1 MTGAPKVP
9 CDPDAALMVAFQQGD
24 EAAFEQILDKY
35 HKVIVNF
42 IYKIVNNRAE
52 AEELAQDVFLRIYR
66 ARNSY
71 EPRARFSA
79 WIYRIATNVGLKAAG
94 RKRRAPF
101 GFGLDTR
108 YEFTGKVEGR
118 SREPDAEQKL
128 VESEMG
134 KVVRQIIRGLPKNE
148 KIAIILRRY
157 EGLSYKEIAD
167 VMNCTEPA
175 VKTYIH
181 RGKLRLR
188 DRIRPYLK
196 EGKA

>member
-1 MTGAPKVP
+1 MTGTPKGP
-9 CDPDAALMVAFQQGD
+9 CDPDTALMVAFQQGD
-24 EAAFEQILDKY
+24 EGAFEQILDKY
-35 HKVIVNF
+35 HKAIVNF

-52 AEELAQDVFLRIYR
+52 AEELAQDVFLKVYR
-66 ARNSY
+66 ARLNY

-94 RKRRAPF
+94 RKRRSPF
-101 GFGLDTR
+101 GFGPDAG
-108 YEFTGKVEGR
+108 YKITGEEGR
-118 SREPDAEQKL
+118 AREPDAEQTL
-128 VESEMG
+128 VTSELG
-134 KVVRQIIRGLPKNE
+134 KVVRQVIRGLPRNE

-157 EGLSYKEIAD
+157 EGLSYKEIAE

-188 DRIRPYLK
+188 DRIRPYLRK
-196 EGKA
+196 GKA

>member
-1 MTGAPKVP
+1 MTGAPKSL
-9 CDPDAALMVAFQQGD
+9 CDPDTALMVAFQQGE

-35 HKVIVNF
+35 HKAIVNF

-52 AEELAQDVFLRIYR
+52 AEELAQDVFLRVYR
-66 ARNSY
+66 ARHRY

-79 WIYRIATNVGLKAAG
+79 WLYRIATNVGLKAAG
-94 RKRRAPF
+94 RKRRSPF
-101 GFGLDTR
+101 GFGPDAI
-108 YEFTGKVEGR
+108 TGKEEGR
-118 SREPDAEQKL
+118 AREPNAEQKL
-128 VESEMG
+128 VESELG
-134 KVVRQIIRGLPKNE
+134 KVVRQIIRGLPRNE

-157 EGLSYKEIAD
+157 EGLSYKEIAE

-196 EGKA
+196 GGKA

>member
-1 MTGAPKVP
+1 MTGTPKGP
-9 CDPDAALMVAFQQGD
+9 CDPDTALMVAFQQGD
-24 EAAFEQILDKY
+24 EGAFEQILDKY
-35 HKVIVNF
+35 HKAIVNF

-52 AEELAQDVFLRIYR
+52 AEELTQDVFLKVYR
-66 ARNSY
+66 ARLNY

-94 RKRRAPF
+94 RKRRSPF
-101 GFGLDTR
+101 GFGPHAG
-108 YEFTGKVEGR
+108 YKITGEEGR
-118 SREPDAEQKL
+118 AREPDAEQTL
-128 VESEMG
+128 VTSELG
-134 KVVRQIIRGLPKNE
+134 KVVRQVIRGLPRNE

-157 EGLSYKEIAD
+157 EGLSYKEIAE

-188 DRIRPYLK
+188 DRIRPYLRK
-196 EGKA
+196 GKA

>member
-1 MTGAPKVP
+1 MTGAPKAP
-9 CDPDAALMVAFQQGD
+9 CDPDTALMVAFQQGE

-35 HKVIVNF
+35 HKAIVNF

-66 ARNSY
+66 ARHSY

-79 WIYRIATNVGLKAAG
+79 WLYRIATNVGLKAAG
-94 RKRRAPF
+94 RNRRSPF
-101 GFGLDTR
+101 GFGPNKITR
-108 YEFTGKVEGR
+108 KEDVR
-118 SREPDAEQKL
+118 VREPDAEQKL

-134 KVVRQIIRGLPKNE
+134 KVIRQIIRGLPKNE

>member
-1 MTGAPKVP
+1 MTGAPKAP
-9 CDPDAALMVAFQQGD
+9 CDPDTALMVAFQQGE

-35 HKVIVNF
+35 HKAIVNF

-66 ARNSY
+66 ARHSY

-79 WIYRIATNVGLKAAG
+79 WLYRIATNVGLKAAG
-94 RKRRAPF
+94 RNRRSPF
-101 GFGLDTR
+101 GFGPNKITR
-108 YEFTGKVEGR
+108 KEEVR
-118 SREPDAEQKL
+118 AREPDAEQKL

-134 KVVRQIIRGLPKNE
+134 KVIRQIIRGLPKNE

>member
-1 MTGAPKVP
+1 MTGAPKSP
-9 CDPDAALMVAFQQGD
+9 YDPDTALMVAFQQGE

-35 HKVIVNF
+35 HKAIVNF

-52 AEELAQDVFLRIYR
+52 AEELAQDVFLRVYR
-66 ARNSY
+66 ARHNY

-79 WIYRIATNVGLKAAG
+79 WLYRIATNVGLKAAG
-94 RKRRAPF
+94 RKRRSPF
-101 GFGLDTR
+101 GFGADAI
-108 YEFTGKVEGR
+108 TGKEEGR
-118 SREPDAEQKL
+118 AREPNAEQKL
-128 VESEMG
+128 VESELG
-134 KVVRQIIRGLPKNE
+134 KVVRQIIRGLPRNE

-157 EGLSYKEIAD
+157 EGLSYKEIAE

-188 DRIRPYLK
+188 DRIRPYLT

>member
-1 MTGAPKVP
+1 
-9 CDPDAALMVAFQQGD
+9 MVAFQQG
-24 EAAFEQILDKY
+24 EETAFEQILDKY
-35 HKVIVNF
+35 HKAIVNF

-66 ARNSY
+66 ARHRY

-79 WIYRIATNVGLKAAG
+79 WIYRIATNVALKAAG
-94 RKRRAPF
+94 RKRRSPVEF
-101 GFGLDTR
+101 SSNTR
-108 YEFTGKVEGR
+108 YEISRKEEVR
-118 SREPDAEQKL
+118 AREPDAEQKL

-134 KVVRQIIRGLPKNE
+134 KVVRQIIRGLPTNE

-196 EGKA
+196 EGKV

>member
-1 MTGAPKVP
+1 MTGAPKAP
-9 CDPDAALMVAFQQGD
+9 CDPDTALMVAFQQGE

-35 HKVIVNF
+35 HKAIVNF

-66 ARNSY
+66 ARHSY

-79 WIYRIATNVGLKAAG
+79 WLYRIATNVGLKAAG
-94 RKRRAPF
+94 RNRRSPF
-101 GFGLDTR
+101 GFGPNEITR
-108 YEFTGKVEGR
+108 KEEVR
-118 SREPDAEQKL
+118 AREPDAEQKL

-134 KVVRQIIRGLPKNE
+134 KVIRQIIRGLPKNE

>member
-9 CDPDAALMVAFQQGD
+9 CDPDTALMVAFQQGE

-66 ARNSY
+66 ARHSY

-79 WIYRIATNVGLKAAG
+79 WMYRIATNVGLKAAY
-94 RKRRAPF
+94 RNRRSPF
-101 GFGLDTR
+101 GFGPDTR
-108 YEFTGKVEGR
+108 YESTGKEGR
-118 SREPDAEQKL
+118 TREPDAEQKL
-128 VESEMG
+128 VESEMAR
-134 KVVRQIIRGLPKNE
+134 VVRQIIRGLPKNE

-175 VKTYIH
+175 VKTYLH

-196 EGKA
+196 EGKI

>member
-1 MTGAPKVP
+1 MTGAPKDP
-9 CDPDAALMVAFQQGD
+9 CDPDTALMVAFQQGE

-35 HKVIVNF
+35 HRAIVNF

-52 AEELAQDVFLRIYR
+52 AEELAQDVFLKVYR
-66 ARNSY
+66 ARHSY

-94 RKRRAPF
+94 RKRRSPF
-101 GFGLDTR
+101 GFGLDAR
-108 YEFTGKVEGR
+108 YITGREEGR
-118 SREPDAEQKL
+118 AREPDAEQKL
-128 VESEMG
+128 ITSELG
-134 KVVRQIIRGLPKNE
+134 TVVRQIIRGLPKNE
-148 KIAIILRRY
+148 KIAIILCRY

-188 DRIRPYLK
+188 ERMRPYLK
-196 EGKA
+196 SKA